1 MPVRRAEVF
10 AEGPATPADVWYAV
24 RDPRR
29 WPEWTDARE
38 VLQVEPDPLAEDGLV
53 VVRDADTTRHWRVV
67 TLGDGG
73 PVGMVLEVVTRLE
86 RSRLGLGVRVRAAP
100 VGVQVAMALI
110 HSTEDRR
117 ASAAYLLGGRTRL
130 LARLDRWT
138 QRAAALRRPTI

>member
-10 AEGPATPADVWYAV
+10 AEGPSTPAAVWAAV
-24 RDPRR
+24 RDPYR
-29 WPEWTDARE
+29 WPEWTDAVE
-38 VLQVEPDPLAEDGLV
+38 VLEVGPDPLAEEGLV
-53 VVRDADTTRHWRVV
+53 VVRDADTTRRWRVV

-86 RSRLGLGVRVRAAP
+86 RSRLGLGVRVRAAD

-117 ASAAYLLGGRTRL
+117 AGAAYLLGGRARL

-138 QRAAALRRPTI
+138 QRAVALRPPT